1 MLLSCPTFQRLPFLT
16 RGEAQAGVH
25 AFVSRGVKLRP
36 REVKPC
42 VKGVKDGCLVGL
54 SGTEYEL
61 SFRTT
66 EAVQREMALLALS
79 LVLGC

>member
-1 MLLSCPTFQRLPFLT
+1 M
-16 RGEAQAGVH
+16 
-25 AFVSRGVKLRP
+25 
-36 REVKPC
+36 KPC
-42 VKGVKDGCLVGL
+42 VKGVQGGCLVGL

-66 EAVQREMALLALS
+66 EAVQREMALLTRS